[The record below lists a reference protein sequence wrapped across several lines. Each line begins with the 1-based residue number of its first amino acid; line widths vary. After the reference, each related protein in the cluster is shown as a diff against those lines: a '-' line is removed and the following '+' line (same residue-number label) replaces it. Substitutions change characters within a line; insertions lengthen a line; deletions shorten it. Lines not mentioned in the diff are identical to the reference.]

1 MKKGQNFR
9 LFIDNQCVAA
19 SKSCSFEETA
29 ELEDISTKDST
40 GSAKEN
46 TTKGKSWNGS
56 ADALVLNF
64 GDPGALNLENLISKI
79 IIGTLVSVKFTETEG
94 DQNRTIVSADKNEIT
109 VSGNALIN
117 DLTIKS
123 TVNEEITVAIKFM
136 GYGPITKTVKEV
148 EK

>member
-9 LFIDNQCVAA
+9 VFIDDKCVAA
-19 SKSCSFEETA
+19 SKTCSFEESA

-40 GSAKEN
+40 GSAKQN
-46 TTKGKSWNGS
+46 STKGKSWNGS
-56 ADALVLNF
+56 ADALVLNLN
-64 GDPGALNLENLISKI
+64 DSSALNFENLISKI
-79 IIGTLVSVKFTETEG
+79 IKGTLVSVKFTETEG

-109 VSGNALIN
+109 VSGKALIN

-136 GYGPITKTVKEV
+136 GYGPLIKRVKEA
-148 EK
+148 

>member
-9 LFIDNQCVAA
+9 VFIDDKCVAA
-19 SKSCSFEETA
+19 SKTCSFEESA

-40 GSAKEN
+40 GSAKQN
-46 TTKGKSWNGS
+46 STKGKSWNGS
-56 ADALVLNF
+56 ADALVLNLN
-64 GDPGALNLENLISKI
+64 DSSALNFENLISKI
-79 IIGTLVSVKFTETEG
+79 IKGTLVSVKFTETEG

-109 VSGNALIN
+109 VRGNALIN

-136 GYGPITKTVKEV
+136 GYGPLIKTVKEA
-148 EK
+148 

>member
-9 LFIDNQCVAA
+9 VFIDDKCVAA
-19 SKSCSFEETA
+19 SKTCSFEESA

-40 GSAKEN
+40 GSAKQN
-46 TTKGKSWNGS
+46 STKGKSWNGS
-56 ADALVLNF
+56 ADALVLNLN
-64 GDPGALNLENLISKI
+64 DSSALNFENLISKI
-79 IIGTLVSVKFTETEG
+79 IKGTLVSVKFTETEG

-109 VSGNALIN
+109 VRGNALIN

-136 GYGPITKTVKEV
+136 GYGPLTKTVKEA
-148 EK
+148 

>member
-9 LFIDNQCVAA
+9 CFIDDKCVAA
-19 SKSCSFEETA
+19 AKTCSFEEAA

-40 GSAKEN
+40 GSAKQN
-46 TTKGKSWNGS
+46 STKGKSWNGS
-56 ADALVLNF
+56 ADALVLNLN
-64 GDPGALNLENLISKI
+64 DSSALNFENLISKI
-79 IIGTLVSVKFTETEG
+79 IKGTLVSVKFTETEG

-109 VSGNALIN
+109 VRGNALIN

-136 GYGPITKTVKEV
+136 GYGPLTKTVKEA
-148 EK
+148 

>member
-9 LFIDNQCVAA
+9 VFIDDKCVAA
-19 SKSCSFEETA
+19 SKTCSFEETA

-40 GSAKEN
+40 GSAKQN
-46 TTKGKSWNGS
+46 STKGKSWNGS
-56 ADALVLNF
+56 ADALVLNLN
-64 GDPGALNLENLISKI
+64 DSSALNFENLISKI
-79 IIGTLVSVKFTETEG
+79 IKGTLVSVKFTETEG

-109 VSGNALIN
+109 VRGNALIN

-136 GYGPITKTVKEV
+136 GYGPLIKTVKEA
-148 EK
+148 

>member
-9 LFIDNQCVAA
+9 VFIDDKCVAA
-19 SKSCSFEETA
+19 SKTCSFEENA

-40 GSAKEN
+40 GSAKQN
-46 TTKGKSWNGS
+46 SIKGKSWNGS
-56 ADALVLNF
+56 ADALVLNL
-64 GDPGALNLENLISKI
+64 GDSVALNFENLITKI
-79 IIGTLVSVKFTETEG
+79 IKGTLVSVKFTETEG
-94 DQNRTIVSADKNEIT
+94 DKNRTIVSADKNEIT

-136 GYGPITKTVKEV
+136 GYGPLIKRVKEA
-148 EK
+148 